1 MRMISVRL
9 SKKKGLLFLAILLL
23 VVGLIFVMAFLDGA
37 WKDPGGKNEQRVS
50 FLRSCGWEVEPE
62 PVETREIQIPETFS
76 QVYKNYAQLNEKA
89 GFHLEAVAGKKCMQY
104 VYKVKNYDGRNDVYA
119 HLLVCDGRIS
129 GGDLSTAALNGF
141 MVPLRI
147 LAEKN

>member
-1 MRMISVRL
+1 MISVRL
-9 SKKKGLLFLAILLL
+9 SKKKGLLFLAVLLL
-23 VVGLIFVMAFLDGA
+23 AAGLIFVMAFLDGA
-37 WKDPGGKNEQRVS
+37 WKNPGGKNEQRIS
-50 FLRSCGWEVEPE
+50 FLRSCGWEVESE

-104 VYKVKNYDGRNDVYA
+104 VYKVKNYDGRDDVYA
-119 HLLVCDGRIS
+119 HLLVCDSKIS
-129 GGDLSTAALNGF
+129 GGDLSTAAINGF

-147 LAEKN
+147 LAKKN